1 MEAMINSDIRQ
12 LCRAVSEEQDSKQIS
27 ALLDE
32 LQRVLDERQERTLL
46 F

>member
-1 MEAMINSDIRQ
+1 MEAVINSDIRQ
-12 LCRAVSEEQDSKQIS
+12 LCRAVSEEQDSSQMM

-32 LQRVLDERQERTLL
+32 LLRVLDERQERTLL